1 MAARP
6 GLSSQR
12 SAKPQ
17 VKDIEGYVHEVSELK
32 IPRSGTANRYFDF
45 TIQENEK
52 TRRVCCFSPNQRDD
66 IKEKELNKSPVGLMN
81 VSPQKRKYVPDTTE
95 YRFKN
100 YSKIT
105 VVKNLAFPWKDVLK
119 ETSNE
124 TSIED
129 ILN

>member
-45 TIQENEK
+45 TIQENER

-66 IKEKELNKSPVGLMN
+66 IKEKELNKSPIRLMN

-95 YRFKN
+95 YPFNN

-105 VVKNLAFPWKDVLK
+105 VFKNLAFPWKDVLK

-124 TSIED
+124 TSIKD